1 MPKPD
6 IPLPG
11 KANFDINTRKDIS
24 QAAAFRLHVETL
36 KSGNAVSIKPQLTC
50 PLLNLSS
57 LWIFKSLSFSTDES
71 HIASKTV
78 QSDGSQANR
87 DSKIGD
93 KDGWQL
99 LPCKMNST
107 HLELPLCIS
116 GTMPCLAF
124 TGLTSFSSFNNHL
137 RLHFSFSIMSN
148 RHTQPYLCEAH
159 RKCSREYYHQ
169 LQSICTTCMTDHHTP
184 SHTNCFSKTC
194 FILTGRSLCIHFY
207 CQHTL
212 SQKVALLQLAHW
224 LSSATTIL
232 YF

>member
-1 MPKPD
+1 
-6 IPLPG
+6 
-11 KANFDINTRKDIS
+11 
-24 QAAAFRLHVETL
+24 
-36 KSGNAVSIKPQLTC
+36 
-50 PLLNLSS
+50 
-57 LWIFKSLSFSTDES
+57 
-71 HIASKTV
+71 
-78 QSDGSQANR
+78 
-87 DSKIGD
+87 
-93 KDGWQL
+93 
-99 LPCKMNST
+99 MNST